1 MCGINGLISKSKKHK
16 EDIVSILN
24 GMNNLIIHRGPDED
38 GVFAEEQDSCAVGMA
53 MRRLSIIDLSSGQ
66 QPIFSDDKQIVIVF
80 NGEIYNY
87 RSIKTKLES
96 EGVSF
101 KTSSDTEVILKAYE
115 KYGVESFKWL
125 DGMYGFSIYDK
136 TINKLFIA
144 RDFFGEKPLYY
155 THTENEFLW
164 ASELK
169 SIIKT
174 INFTPNISK
183 KGLNLYFRLTYIP
196 APHTIYE
203 NIYKLEAN
211 HFIEYDLTSHKT
223 EIHKINSEPKPE
235 VTDISF
241 DAAKAKTK
249 ELVYNS
255 VDSRSIADVG
265 LGTFLSG
272 GVDSSIISLCLSQT
286 TDKKIDTFSIGFK
299 KASYDETDKSRVVAK
314 MINSNHHEF
323 IIDEDDLKNNVHD
336 ILVNFD
342 EPFSDTA
349 ALPTHLLSEK
359 TREHVTVALTGD
371 GGDEVFGGYTKYYV
385 GKMNKRYTSLVP
397 QGMHKVL
404 NKLSNK
410 YLINKDDSRGK
421 KFKINKLLNAIDYNG
436 EFYWDIISL
445 ANTKSL
451 IKEIIKPEYLDDN
464 IFHEYKEVLGKQKI
478 EALTDFRLVDK
489 ILSLEGGMLAK
500 VDRTSMMTSLECRA
514 PFLNRDIW
522 EFTNTLP
529 EDYLMKG
536 WNKKHILKE
545 AFRDQFP
552 DEFLEKGKS
561 GFGSPTGDWLRQ
573 SLRKELESY
582 IEPEM
587 LEKQGIFNIDYI
599 TKLVQDHLDSRK
611 DSTFRVWSYYCFQK
625 WYNYNFLQ
633 NAKNNG

>member
-1 MCGINGLISKSKKHK
+1 MCGINGIIAKTNRNKD
-16 EDIVSILN
+16 EITAILN
-24 GMNNLIIHRGPDED
+24 TMNNLIIHRGPDED
-38 GVFAEEQDSCAVGMA
+38 GLFSEENDQFSVGMG
-53 MRRLSIIDLSSGQ
+53 MRRLSIIDLSSGK

-87 RSIKTKLES
+87 KVLKSKLEA
-96 EGVSF
+96 EGVTF

-115 KYGVESFKWL
+115 KYGVESFQWL

-136 TINKLFIA
+136 NINKLFIA

-155 THTENEFLW
+155 THTDKEFIW

-169 SIIKT
+169 SIINT
-174 INFTPNISK
+174 IDFTPNISK

-203 NIYKLEAN
+203 NIFKLEAN
-211 HFIEYDLTSHKT
+211 HYIEYDLSSHHTK
-223 EIHKINSEPKPE
+223 IHKINAEPKPKA
-235 VTDISF
+235 TNISF
-241 DAAKAKTK
+241 EDAKEKTK
-249 ELVYNS
+249 DLVYKS
-255 VDSRSIADVG
+255 VDTRSIADVG

-272 GVDSSIISLCLSQT
+272 GVDSSIISLCLAQT

-314 MINSNHHEF
+314 MLNSNHHEF
-323 IIDEDDLKNNVHD
+323 IIDENDLKNNIHE
-336 ILVNFD
+336 ILINFD

-371 GGDEVFGGYTKYYV
+371 GGDEVFGGYNKYYI
-385 GKMNKRYTSLVP
+385 GKMNKKYTSVVP
-397 QGMHKVL
+397 KGLHKSIAG
-404 NKLSNK
+404 LSNK
-410 YLINKDDSRGK
+410 YLINKDDTRGR
-421 KFKINKLLNAIDYNG
+421 KFQINKLLNAIDYEGN
-436 EFYWDIISL
+436 FYWDIISL
-445 ANTKSL
+445 ANTSNQL
-451 IKEIIKPEYLDDN
+451 AEIMSPDYYDPN
-464 IFHEYKEVLGKQKI
+464 IFQEYKTVLGKQNI
-478 EALTDFRLVDK
+478 ESLTDFRLVDK

-514 PFLNRDIW
+514 PFLNRELW
-522 EFTNTLP
+522 EFANTLP
-529 EDYLMKG
+529 ESYLMKG
-536 WNKKHILKE
+536 WNKKYILKE

-552 DEFLEKGKS
+552 AEFLEKGKS

-582 IEPEM
+582 IEPG
-587 LEKQGIFNIDYI
+587 LLKSQGIFNADVII
-599 TKLVQDHLDSRK
+599 KLVTDHLESKK

-625 WYNYNFLQ
+625 WYKFNFLKK
-633 NAKNNG
+633 A

>member
-1 MCGINGLISKSKKHK
+1 MCGINGLIDKTKINKDSMAS
-16 EDIVSILN
+16 VLN
-24 GMNNLIIHRGPDED
+24 AMNNLIIHRGPDED
-38 GVFAEEQDSCAVGMA
+38 GVFAEQNGKYTVGMA
-53 MRRLSIIDLSSGQ
+53 MRRLSIIDLSSGK

-87 RSIKTKLES
+87 KTIKSRLVS
-96 EGVSF
+96 EGVTF
-101 KTSSDTEVILKAYE
+101 NTTSDTEVILKAYE
-115 KYGVESFKWL
+115 KYGVESFQWL

-136 TINKLFIA
+136 KINKLFIA

-155 THTENEFLW
+155 TQNDNQFLW

-174 INFTPNISK
+174 IDYKPNISK

-203 NIYKLEAN
+203 GIHKLEAN
-211 HFIEYDLTSHKT
+211 HYLEYDFESFQFS
-223 EIHKINSEPKPE
+223 IHKINHEPAPK
-235 VTDISF
+235 TADISF
-241 DAAKAKTK
+241 EDAKAKTK

-272 GVDSSIISLCLSQT
+272 GVDSSIVSLCLSQA

-314 MINSNHHEF
+314 MLDSNHHEF
-323 IIDEDDLKNNVHD
+323 IIDEDDLKHNIHE

-371 GGDEVFGGYTKYYV
+371 GGDEVFGGYNKYYI
-385 GKMNKRYTSLVP
+385 GKMNKRYTSVVP
-397 QGMHKVL
+397 KALHKTIA
-404 NKLSNK
+404 KLSNK
-410 YLINKDDSRGK
+410 YLINKDDTRGK
-421 KFKINKLLNAIDYNG
+421 RFQINKLLNAINYEGD
-436 EFYWDIISL
+436 FYWDIISL
-445 ANTKSL
+445 ANTSKLLS
-451 IKEIIKPEYLDDN
+451 EIMQDDYYDSDL
-464 IFHEYKEVLGKQKI
+464 FQEYKEVLGKQKI
-478 EALTDFRLVDK
+478 ESLTDFRLVDK

-500 VDRTSMMTSLECRA
+500 VDRTSMLTSLECRA
-514 PFLNRDIW
+514 PFLNKSIW

-529 EDYLMKG
+529 ESYLMKG
-536 WNKKHILKE
+536 WNKKYILKE

-552 DEFLEKGKS
+552 QDFLEKGKS

-587 LEKQGIFNIDYI
+587 LKKQGIFKVDVI
-599 TKLVQDHLDSRK
+599 TKLVQDHLDSKK

-625 WYNYNFLQ
+625 WYKFNFL
-633 NAKNNG
+633 NEN

>member
-1 MCGINGLISKSKKHK
+1 MCGINGIITKTNRDKG
-16 EDIVSILN
+16 EILSVLN
-24 GMNNLIIHRGPDED
+24 AMNDLIIHRGPDQD
-38 GVFAEEQDSCAVGMA
+38 GLFSEENNQFTVGMG
-53 MRRLSIIDLSSGQ
+53 MRRLSIIDLSSGK

-87 RSIKTKLES
+87 KIIKAKLLA
-96 EGVSF
+96 EGVTF
-101 KTSSDTEVILKAYE
+101 NTSSDTEVILKAYE
-115 KYGVESFKWL
+115 KYGVDAFKEL

-136 TINKLFIA
+136 NINKLFIA

-155 THTENEFLW
+155 THTDKEFIW

-169 SIIKT
+169 SIINT
-174 INFTPNISK
+174 IDFTPEISK

-196 APHTIYE
+196 APHTIYD

-211 HFIEYDLTSHKT
+211 HYIEYDLASHKT
-223 EIHKINSEPKPE
+223 TIHKINAEPKPVE
-235 VTDISF
+235 SNISF
-241 DAAKAKTK
+241 EDAKAKTK
-249 ELVYNS
+249 DLVYKS

-272 GVDSSIISLCLSQT
+272 GVDSSIISLCLAQS
-286 TDKKIDTFSIGFK
+286 TDRKIDTFSIGFK
-299 KASYDETDKSRVVAK
+299 KASYDETDKSRVVAD
-314 MINSNHHEF
+314 MVNGNHHEF
-323 IIDEDDLKNNVHD
+323 IIDEDDLKNNIHE

-371 GGDEVFGGYTKYYV
+371 GGDEVFGGYNKYYV
-385 GKMNKRYTSLVP
+385 GKMNKRYTGLMP
-397 QGMHKVL
+397 KGLHKTVS
-404 NKLSNK
+404 KLSNK
-410 YLINKDDSRGK
+410 YLINKDDTRGK
-421 KFKINKLLNAIDYNG
+421 KFQINKMLNAINYDG
-436 EFYWDIISL
+436 DFYWDIISL
-445 ANTKSL
+445 ANTSNQL
-451 IKEIIKPEYLDDN
+451 AEIMSPDFYDSN
-464 IFHEYKEVLGKQKI
+464 IFKEYKDVLGKQKI
-478 EALTDFRLVDK
+478 ETLTDFRSVDK

-514 PFLNRDIW
+514 PFLNKELW

-545 AFRDQFP
+545 AFKDQFP
-552 DEFLEKGKS
+552 DEFLEKSKR

-573 SLRKELESY
+573 SLRKEIESY
-582 IEPEM
+582 IEPE
-587 LEKQGIFNIDYI
+587 LLKSQGIFNVDVI
-599 TKLVQDHLDSRK
+599 TKLVQDHLDSKK

-625 WYNYNFLQ
+625 WYKFNYLKQ
-633 NAKNNG
+633 K